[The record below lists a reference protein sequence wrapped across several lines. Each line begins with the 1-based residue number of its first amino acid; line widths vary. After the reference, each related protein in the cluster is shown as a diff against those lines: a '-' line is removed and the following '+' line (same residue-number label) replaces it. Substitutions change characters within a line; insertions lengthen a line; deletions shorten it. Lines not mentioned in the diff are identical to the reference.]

1 VDSAEA
7 RRRTSLDRLSY
18 TELKA
23 DAAGVV
29 LAKGPEPGEVV
40 RAGQMVVQL
49 ARGGRKDA
57 VFDVPAQMFALRGVP
72 TNPTVEIILAD
83 DKNIKTTG
91 RLREVATQPDPA
103 TRTFAVRIA
112 LDNPPEEMR
121 LGATVTGGIT
131 LRSAPI
137 MEVPSTALTKSEN
150 KPAVWVVDPA
160 KRTVALRNVVVAE
173 YRPSTVIIA
182 SGLRDGEMVVTAGV
196 HVLRPG
202 QKVKPL
208 RGAS

>member
-1 VDSAEA
+1 
-7 RRRTSLDRLSY
+7 
-18 TELKA
+18 
-23 DAAGVV
+23 
-29 LAKGPEPGEVV
+29 
-40 RAGQMVVQL
+40 MVVQL

-72 TNPTVEIILAD
+72 ANPTVEITLAD
-83 DKNIKTTG
+83 DKSIRTTG
-91 RLREVATQPDPA
+91 RLREVASQPDPA

-112 LDNPPEEMR
+112 LDSPPDQMR
-121 LGATVTGGIT
+121 LGATVNGGIT

-137 MEVPSTALTKSEN
+137 MEVPGTALTKSED

-160 KRTVALRNVVVAE
+160 SRAVALRNVVVAQ
-173 YRPSTVIIA
+173 YRPNSVIIA

-202 QKVKPL
+202 QTVKPL
-208 RGAS
+208 RGAP